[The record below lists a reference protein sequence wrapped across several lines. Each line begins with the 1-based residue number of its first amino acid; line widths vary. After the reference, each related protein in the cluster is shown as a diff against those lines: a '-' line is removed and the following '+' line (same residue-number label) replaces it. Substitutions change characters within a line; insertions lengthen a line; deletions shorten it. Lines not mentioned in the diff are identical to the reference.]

1 MSLINAMDHLALS
14 GFATAVALALDL
26 DADADSDAILSTLQR
41 RLNTPPAPRNV
52 EGFERD
58 QLVKIC
64 QYLTEHRQGDPA
76 VTFDNAPELVCAV
89 INDYREAEHLR
100 AYHAEHVGEHVGEL
114 QEAAQP
120 KRESWV
126 TVRDLREQLDQLDT
140 AYSVGAF
147 EDGQPANVMQAL
159 RQLVKVVAEKEA
171 PTVKRTG
178 AEKQKEVLVS
188 VMRGIAKTLGLS
200 DRLND
205 RQDAQCIA
213 RHVEVMAE
221 DNETLRR
228 DVCNGEETL
237 RQHIERMGGG
247 RPENVWPA
255 LEEAITA
262 LILNQKPEGF
272 DQAAEDM
279 VERLRRYELAFASV
293 RNLVALV

>member
-26 DADADSDAILSTLQR
+26 DADADSDAILSTLHR

-58 QLVKIC
+58 QLVKVC
-64 QYLTEHRQGDPA
+64 QYLTEQCQIPA
-76 VTFDNAPELVCAV
+76 VTFENAPELVCAV

-100 AYHAEHVGEHVGEL
+100 GYHAEHVGQL
-114 QEAAQP
+114 QEAPQP

-147 EDGQPANVMQAL
+147 EDGQPDNVMQAL
-159 RQLVKVVAEKEA
+159 RWLVKVVAEKEA
-171 PTVKRTG
+171 PTVKRTN
-178 AEKQKEVLVS
+178 AEQQNEALVS

-213 RHVEVMAE
+213 RHVEVMVK

-228 DVCNGEETL
+228 DVRCGEEEL